1 ADYVFPAP
9 AMDVESA
16 RQLDAPLAAEP
27 SNEAFQ
33 GNCISRSFLTWVF
46 PLCRRS
52 ADVEQLQVSDL
63 FEVEADARPEVQV
76 KSFLE
81 RWRAKVG
88 SLPGRQRRRSG
99 WLLLR
104 VLGALHIPRLRW
116 YWMLRLMQA
125 FLDFSF
131 PLFLNLLVK
140 FVEQDNAPVWQ
151 GLLLSLALF
160 SSESLC
166 ALVDA
171 AASVGLQAIGL
182 RIRASLVSAIFRKV
196 LLLRQD
202 SMLSFSTGKLNNMIT
217 TDVDKARRALRY
229 LHVLLLTAPLK
240 IFISL
245 WSLHS
250 LVGPSVFIGLSWM
263 GVVIL
268 LNPAMMYIMN
278 RLEDRQQATTDERVR
293 KVTEVISSINV
304 IKCYGWEEPA
314 TAKVEEAR
322 SAELLALWRLYCL
335 YTVFEG
341 LWSSIVPCCTALM
354 FASYTWLNPE
364 KPLTP
369 AQAFTAISLLSMV
382 QDPLF
387 TIPWVLNLIIEA
399 FVAAK
404 RIEGLFW
411 LTESQLPAI
420 SALGTFLP
428 SAQEEHHRRASM
440 ASMVPPLKLDT
451 GSAIRLDH
459 ASFAWKDEESEEGSR
474 NPESMEQGERRG
486 DFQLEDLTLHVQKGS
501 LVAVVG
507 PTGSGKSSF
516 LQALLGEM
524 PKKEGSGKVE
534 VSRTKPIAFVPQQ
547 PWVFNA
553 TIRQNILFGEPYSE
567 IHYKDCLRSCDL
579 EEDLKNLQAGD
590 QTRVGEKGIA
600 LSGGQKA
607 RICLARAA
615 YRMRDSNIYLLDDPY
630 SALDSRVAWRCHEAL
645 VTGLLA
651 RKTRVVAM
659 NRLEFLSSCDQVVVM
674 SNGQIEA
681 AGRYQEVVQS
691 STVLQALLKSQGL
704 AERAQAQ
711 AELPCS
717 SPPTFSRALSASSG
731 GSAPDGHHE
740 EEEEDDEEAEG
751 VEEEERATGQIKKEV
766 FVYYL
771 RAMGG
776 CCRVSLL
783 SSLYIGSEAVTLCL
797 PVWLAVWTAAS
808 TGASEVSLDLTMY
821 YLSIYVILSVLVIV
835 LATLRD
841 LAGNVYGFM
850 AARRLHLAMWTSV
863 LRAPMSFFQDT
874 PQGRIINRFSKDMS
888 EIDKDVVWTVI
899 NTFVPVLGVLG
910 NFAMVGGI
918 AYYSVIAFLPAFF
931 FYYKLWKYYNK
942 AVLDVKRI
950 SKVQGSHV
958 YDHFNNLC
966 RENAISVVRAF
977 RQAEQQCRMSDGF
990 IVDQQRP
997 DYTQMFLSQWF
1008 SLRIEL
1014 LGSILTLLVSVFI
1027 TLGRE
1032 GLVSP
1037 SKAAL
1042 VLNFAGECTGSIE
1055 QLIGQVAEFSMAF
1068 NCVERVRHYAEELP
1082 SEAPAVTEL
1091 RPPPGWPNRGV
1102 LQVKDLQLRYKPHL
1116 PLVLK
1121 GLTFTMKEGERV
1133 GVVGRTGAGKSSL
1146 LLALLRIAEPEPG
1159 SSIELDG
1166 QDVLQ
1171 MGLQDLR
1178 RAVAMIPQE
1187 PVLFQETLR
1196 YNCDPFDQHS
1206 AEAIWDALR
1215 EAQLASWVRRRGGE
1229 EADPAREEDDV
1240 DYEDRGTNPPA
1251 SQLQKLLSLEI
1262 KENGQNLSA
1271 GQRQMV
1277 AIARAVLRSSK
1288 LVVLDEATAA
1298 VDASTDEALQ
1308 KAIRRC
1314 FTGAS
1319 SLTIAHRLQTIIDCE
1334 RILVLA
1340 EGKIA
1345 EFDSPKVL
1353 RADERGVFRSMLDEV
1368 EHA

>member
-1 ADYVFPAP
+1 
-9 AMDVESA
+9 MDVESA
-16 RQLDAPLAAEP
+16 RQLDTPLAAEQ

-33 GNCISRSFLTWVF
+33 GNCVSRSFLTWVF
-46 PLCRRS
+46 PICRRS
-52 ADVEQLQVSDL
+52 AEVEQLQVSDL

-76 KSFLE
+76 KSFLDQ
-81 RWRAKVG
+81 WRVKVG
-88 SLPGRQRRRSG
+88 SLPGRRRRRSG
-99 WLLLR
+99 WLLLQ
-104 VLGALHIPRLRW
+104 VLAKLHVPRLSW
-116 YWMLRLMQA
+116 WWMLRFVQA
-125 FLDFSF
+125 FLEFSF
-131 PLFLNLLVK
+131 PLFLNLIIK
-140 FVEQDNAPVWQ
+140 FVEQDDAPVWQ
-151 GLLLSLALF
+151 GLLLCLAMF
-160 SSESLC
+160 STEGLC
-166 ALVDA
+166 GLVDA
-171 AASVGLQAIGL
+171 PASIGLQTAGL

-196 LLLRQD
+196 VLLRQD
-202 SMLSFSTGKLNNMIT
+202 AMLSFSTGKLNNMIT
-217 TDVDKARRALRY
+217 TDVDKAKRALRY
-229 LHVLLLTAPLK
+229 LHVLLLTAPMK
-240 IFISL
+240 IFIAL

-278 RLEDRQQATTDERVR
+278 RLEDAQQATTDERVR

-314 TAKVEEAR
+314 TAKVEVAR
-322 SAELLALWRLYCL
+322 RKELSALWRLYCL

-341 LWSSIVPCCTALM
+341 MWSSVVPCCTALM
-354 FASYTWLNPE
+354 FASYSWLNPD

-369 AQAFTAISLLSMV
+369 SQAFTAMSLLSMV

-387 TIPWVLNLIIEA
+387 TIPWVLNLLVEA

-411 LTESQLPAI
+411 LSESSLPAI
-420 SALGTFLP
+420 SALGSFLP
-428 SAQEEHHRRASM
+428 VQEERRQPSV

-459 ASFAWKDEESEEGSR
+459 ASFVWKDQEPRERSQPTSLEEG
-474 NPESMEQGERRG
+474 EQRG
-486 DFQLEDLTLHVQKGS
+486 DFQLHDLTLHVQKGS

-524 PKKEGSGKVE
+524 LKKDGSGKVE
-534 VSRTKPIAFVPQQ
+534 VSRAKPIAFVPQQ

-567 IHYKDCLRSCDL
+567 NLYRECLRSSDL
-579 EEDLKNLQAGD
+579 EQDLKNLQAGD

-615 YRMRDSNIYLLDDPY
+615 YRMRDSSIYLLDDPY
-630 SALDSRVAWRCHEAL
+630 SALDSRVAWRCHEEMVAGQL
-645 VTGLLA
+645 S

-681 AGRYQEVVQS
+681 AGRYQEVVRS
-691 STVLQALLKSQGL
+691 SSVLQALLTSQGL
-704 AERAQAQ
+704 AESARAQTQMAM
-711 AELPCS
+711 EPS
-717 SPPTFSRALSASSG
+717 NFSRAVSA
-731 GSAPDGHHE
+731 GSAGSAADGQQRE
-740 EEEEDDEEAEG
+740 EDDEDDEEAEG
-751 VEEEERATGQIKKEV
+751 LEEEERATGQVQTEV
-766 FVYYL
+766 FKYYF

-776 CCRVSLL
+776 WCPVSFLAA
-783 SSLYIGSEAVTLCL
+783 LYLGSELVTLSL

-808 TGASEVSLDLTMY
+808 TKTSEVSLDQTMH
-821 YLSIYVILSVLVIV
+821 YLSVYVILSIFVII

-888 EIDKDVVWTVI
+888 EIDKEVIWNII
-899 NTFVPVLGVLG
+899 NTFVPVLGVVG
-910 NFAMVGGI
+910 NFAMVAGI
-918 AYYSVIAFLPAFF
+918 AYYAVLAFLPAFY
-931 FYYKLWKYYNK
+931 FYHKLWKYYNR

-997 DYTQMFLSQWF
+997 DYTQLFLSAWF
-1008 SLRIEL
+1008 SLRIEM

-1027 TLGRE
+1027 ALGHQT
-1032 GLVSP
+1032 LVSA
-1037 SKAAL
+1037 STAAL
-1042 VLNFAGECTGSIE
+1042 VLNFAGECAGSIE

-1082 SEAPAVTEL
+1082 SEAAVVAAS
-1091 RPPPGWPNRGV
+1091 RPPAGWPDRGV
-1102 LQVKDLQLRYKPHL
+1102 LKVKNLQLRYKPHL

-1121 GLTFTMKEGERV
+1121 GLSFSMKEGERV

-1146 LLALLRIAEPEPG
+1146 LLALLRIAEPELG

-1166 QDVLQ
+1166 QDILQ

-1196 YNCDPFDQHS
+1196 YNCDPFDQHR
-1206 AEAIWDALR
+1206 AEDIWAALE
-1215 EAQLASWVRRRGGE
+1215 EAQLAPWVRRRGGE
-1229 EADPAREEDDV
+1229 DGQADQAGDEV
-1240 DYEDRGTNPPA
+1240 DSGCEDRCSSLPPA
-1251 SQLQKLLSLEI
+1251 QLQKLLSLEI

-1288 LVVLDEATAA
+1288 MVVLDEATAA

-1314 FTGAS
+1314 FMGAS

-1340 EGKIA
+1340 DGQIA
-1345 EFDSPKVL
+1345 EFDSPQVL
-1353 RADERGVFRSMLDEV
+1353 REKEHGVFRSMLDEV